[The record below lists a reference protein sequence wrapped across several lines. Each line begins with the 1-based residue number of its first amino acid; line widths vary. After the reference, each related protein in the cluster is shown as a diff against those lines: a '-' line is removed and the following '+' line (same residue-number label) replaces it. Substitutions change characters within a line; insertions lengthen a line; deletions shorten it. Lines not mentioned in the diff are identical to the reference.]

1 MERFLAG
8 IAAGCV
14 VGGAVAWFLAG
25 GAAHGDVEPT
35 GYTLDDI
42 YQFIVSNGGTNPV
55 EGAHSLY
62 PSGVPGQGG
71 MRTLKDI
78 MAALRERLP
87 CHGGGGGTLPATGQK
102 TCYDGQGWG
111 TECSS
116 ADWPGQDGYYQ
127 AGCPMEGRFVDNGD
141 GTVSD
146 LCTGLMWE
154 KNTAP
159 GSYTWQQALS
169 YCEGLTLAGY
179 TDWRLPNIRELQSIV
194 DYGRSGP
201 SIGPPFTAFSSW
213 YWSSSTSV
221 NSPDGAWIVDFG
233 HGVVNRY
240 DKKART
246 GYVRAVRSGP

>member
-14 VGGAVAWFLAG
+14 VGGAVAWLLAG

-42 YQFIVSNGGTNPV
+42 YDFIVSNGGTDPV
-55 EGAHSLY
+55 EGGHSLY
-62 PSGVPGQGG
+62 PAGAPGQGG

-78 MAALRERLP
+78 MMALRERFP
-87 CHGGGGGTLPATGQK
+87 CHGGGGGALPATGQSR
-102 TCYDGQGWG
+102 CYDTGG
-111 TECSS
+111 TLINCSS

-146 LCTGLMWE
+146 LCTGLMWQ
-154 KNTAP
+154 KDTAP
-159 GSYTWQQALS
+159 GTYTWQQALL

-194 DYGRSGP
+194 DYGRHSP
-201 SIGPPFTAFSSW
+201 SIHPPFSALLW
-213 YWSSSTSV
+213 WCWSSSTSV
-221 NSPDGAWIVDFG
+221 RTPGNAWSVNFG
-233 HGVVNRY
+233 HGYVSSSG
-240 DKKART
+240 KET
-246 GYVRAVRSGP
+246 STHYVRAVRGP